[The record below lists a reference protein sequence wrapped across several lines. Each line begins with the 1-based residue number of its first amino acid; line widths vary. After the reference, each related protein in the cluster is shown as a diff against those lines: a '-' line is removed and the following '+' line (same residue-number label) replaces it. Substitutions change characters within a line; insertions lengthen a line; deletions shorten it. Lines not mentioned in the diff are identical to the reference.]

1 MDWIDFR
8 PMLLLPL
15 YQQKPTAFISLA
27 FHKIRQQYLVKR
39 EKLEMQSFSKVGWG
53 GCPKGRF
60 AEAAATKCTKPP
72 YGGSLFEG

>member
-27 FHKIRQQYLVKR
+27 FHKIRQQYLSKEIVP
-39 EKLEMQSFSKVGWG
+39 FS
-53 GCPKGRF
+53 PIF
-60 AEAAATKCTKPP
+60 
-72 YGGSLFEG
+72 